1 MAHSTSTRLTPP
13 AEGREAR
20 DLLFK
25 PDHPRAIDEHIDFFG
40 GPTDTHAHE
49 HEDVGGEVVLER
61 PA

>member
-1 MAHSTSTRLTPP
+1 LTPP

-40 GPTDTHAHE
+40 GPTDTHADE